1 MIQPL
6 SERIIINNKRI
17 DDWFR
22 RAKGSSQLAARRVN
36 GLSRHKVL
44 PVSTVKNV
52 WIGLCSYFIKGL
64 IQDELEHQV
73 KEYDEWDS
81 TPF

>member
-17 DDWFR
+17 DDWLR

-36 GLSRHKVL
+36 KSLFPFDILTAKKVKM
-44 PVSTVKNV
+44 VHM
-52 WIGLCSYFIKGL
+52 
-64 IQDELEHQV
+64 ELF
-73 KEYDEWDS
+73 Y
-81 TPF
+81 